1 MRKPLEGKTITR
13 KAIMCMQGSRFLKHT
28 REHFTLGLDGWI
40 RMLMQIE
47 LRLFSEDIHLHISG
61 EGHGT
66 LVDSATK
73 KPNQFSTKD
82 IWQNTHQR

>member
-1 MRKPLEGKTITR
+1 MEGVYSLLGHVVFLSCYMFLWFLTTLD
-13 KAIMCMQGSRFLKHT
+13 KAFGKLIAEIMGFQFDYKYA
-28 REHFTLGLDGWI
+28 
-40 RMLMQIE
+40 
-47 LRLFSEDIHLHISG
+47 G